1 MSATVHVSDPGTE
14 WTVHD
19 PWELALRIRLRAVHM
34 VARQGPGYLGQGPS
48 AAAGLAR
55 RPHAGARLTGLR
67 HGQRRGDGRGPG
79 VGVLPRL
86 TWKEC
91 PCHCRSS
98 SRPPLR
104 GVPRSVQGLLPDGAP
119 RAAKLRSRQRA
130 GGGPHL
136 WRKAGWW
143 IFLHTGMWRNI
154 HHPLGLP
161 NEGRPQPT
169 ATIRPLPSYM
179 KDIVSRLCS
188 TMLVHSLLSIDG
200 AKRWRAWMCR
210 RDLRS
215 AEGQGWRDG
224 GTTRT
229 ACPGGRTSSRRGTA
243 LSSALRAASTRRWEH
258 AREEAG
264 A

>member
-1 MSATVHVSDPGTE
+1 MSATVRVSDPGIE

-19 PWELALRIRLRAVHM
+19 PRELALRIRLRAGHM
-34 VARQGPGYLGQGPS
+34 VARQGPGYLGQGLS

-98 SRPPLR
+98 SRPR
-104 GVPRSVQGLLPDGAP
+104 FEEYREAFEDFF
-119 RAAKLRSRQRA
+119 R
-130 GGGPHL
+130 
-136 WRKAGWW
+136 
-143 IFLHTGMWRNI
+143 I

-161 NEGRPQPT
+161 SVGRPQPT
-169 ATIRPLPSYM
+169 ATIRPLPSHM
-179 KDIVSRLCS
+179 KDIVSRLRS
-188 TMLVHSLLSIDG
+188 IMLVHSLLSIDG